1 VCVCVCVCA
10 IARRGPAGMEVRAGA
25 RGSMKEYG
33 PREVLVRARIARI
46 RTSAAYAGHG
56 VPLRRMNVRRADR
69 WEILRR
75 RTCVSCP
82 HAHTTVP
89 CARGGLRSLSAALL
103 GLTRPR
109 TVRLRLARRTAVEP
123 ETAGM
128 ITWAS
133 SESSASAGRI
143 QGRFDEGALMMGA
156 AYERNH

>member
-1 VCVCVCVCA
+1 VCVCVCDC
-10 IARRGPAGMEVRAGA
+10 PAGPGGDGGQGRCSGEYERVWTT
-25 RGSMKEYG
+25 RGTSQA
-33 PREVLVRARIARI
+33 PWIARI
-46 RTSAAYAGHG
+46 RSSAAYAGHG
-56 VPLRRMNVRRADR
+56 VPLRRMNVRRADW

-109 TVRLRLARRTAVEP
+109 TVSLRLARRKAVEP

-133 SESSASAGRI
+133 SESSASEGRI
-143 QGRFDEGALMMGA
+143 RTRRADDGGGV
-156 AYERNH
+156 